1 MISKVAPCGKY
12 RTKLD
17 RSVADKVFRAS
28 VNNGAERCD
37 RHLLPMISCSPN
49 FVVVF
54 ISLPFDLYPPHMP
67 DHARQRQVLEC
78 ERYVLTYCRL
88 VILTAG
94 FIVVRLCL
102 ASVLFIALLEGFLVV
117 IAMVMVMMMMMI
129 AFVFF
134 VYCRICLQMG

>member
-1 MISKVAPCGKY
+1 
-12 RTKLD
+12 
-17 RSVADKVFRAS
+17 
-28 VNNGAERCD
+28 
-37 RHLLPMISCSPN
+37 
-49 FVVVF
+49 
-54 ISLPFDLYPPHMP
+54 MP

-102 ASVLFIALLEGFLVV
+102 ASELFIALLEGFLVV
-117 IAMVMVMMMMMI
+117 IAMVMMMMMI